1 MKCRE
6 CKYYEEPEG
15 VCCYY
20 KSEHIA
26 DFVDEDNSCEWFKD
40 SMERTRLIDA
50 DKLISILEW
59 NKWRAK
65 DKLVSIN
72 SVIKMIENRPIDY
85 DVDKVVDQ
93 WLEND
98 DLYFSL
104 EEQKVV
110 REIVKAGGV
119 DE

>member
-85 DVDKVVDQ
+85 DVDKVV
-93 WLEND
+93 
-98 DLYFSL
+98 
-104 EEQKVV
+104 EQLGK
-110 REIVKAGGV
+110 
-119 DE
+119 